1 MAKYELPIYG
11 DNDAV
16 VTEHKTNICP
26 WGVYIEAAELAEG
39 LQEKSAREQI
49 EAIGTILK
57 AVFSGLTDDELK
69 RADRND
75 VINTFRQ
82 IVNGGQTIKGTG
94 ASVTPK
100 NG

>member
-11 DNDAV
+11 ENDAV
-16 VTEHKTNICP
+16 VKEYKTNICP
-26 WGVYIEAAELAEG
+26 WGIYIEAADLAEG
-39 LQEKSAREQI
+39 LEKKAPREQI

-57 AVFSGLTDDELK
+57 AVFSGLTDEEMK
-69 RADRND
+69 HADRSD

-82 IVNGGQTIKGTG
+82 IVNGGQTINGTG
-94 ASVTPK
+94 ASGKPK